1 MLAKCA
7 NPACFTRFRYLESG
21 TLFRLESDPRLSSGG
36 VFREYFWLCR
46 GCSSK
51 LKLRLDET
59 GTVCVSDTD
68 DGAQRG
74 NEVGDLVLL
83 DRQNGMLLSRISL
96 FQHRG
101 RRHEKPE
108 RGQVR
113 L

>member
-46 GCSSK
+46 GCSSN
-51 LKLRLDET
+51 LTLQLDET
-59 GTVCVSDTD
+59 GTVSVGESD

-74 NEVGDLVLL
+74 NDGGDLVLF
-83 DRQNGMLLSRISL
+83 DRQNGLLLSRILL
-96 FQHRG
+96 FQDRS

-108 RGQVR
+108 REQVR